1 MNFYFWKFLVINNL
15 LIEVEIGDDVSFEI
29 LFIVINVIDLVVDS
43 IFCILSLI
51 LLNIINFR
59 LDDYLNGSMVD
70 IVF

>member
-59 LDDYLNGSMVD
+59 LDDYLNGSMYD